1 MVFKAI
7 LALALQASGVDAGM
21 GEIAGGRTGDWDW
34 LAQRVD
40 GQAMCVAGVQPDA
53 EYTLVIRRSEA
64 GWDMQLG
71 KTGWALDPSREYE
84 ITYQLGDQPVQ
95 SRLAIANA
103 DNTLFFP
110 VGDPLAGLAA
120 LTAADTLFLTSGE
133 SRRLLSL
140 PGLPAVAAELAICQE
155 QLASGRDDALAAR
168 STARLDSVMS
178 PGGRSW
184 SVLDREGESACQLVA
199 IYEGGHDLTL
209 GLEGTELYMDIGRND
224 WDLTPILGLTEAG
237 VRFEGGREQDWEG
250 LAQDTSRVV
259 LTSPLNIRA
268 FLSIATAGHVD
279 VRFGANAWRF
289 ELPQSEAVA
298 ENLLGCLEDRI
309 RPALS
314 QQETAYLV
322 DQGRRR
328 LRLSVESLLGP
339 AESYTN
345 SNQGAA
351 LMEGP
356 GYGALASTRSV
367 NPADGF
373 AGLDQ
378 LASLVMRGSC
388 ENGTTPTPSLQIQ
401 RGARRFSVYEFECEA
416 LSTNGRETR
425 ITLSC
430 LASDCDAVFVYL
442 TDEAMRERFENGVA
456 GWLLEG

>member
-7 LALALQASGVDAGM
+7 LALALQASGVDADVG
-21 GEIAGGRTGDWDW
+21 GVAGGRIGEWDW
-34 LAQRVD
+34 LAQRAD

-53 EYTLVIRRSEA
+53 EYTLVLRRSET

-71 KTGWALDPSREYE
+71 KTGWSLDPSREYE

-110 VGDPLAGLAA
+110 IGDPISGLAA
-120 LTAADTLFLTSGE
+120 LTAADSLFLTSGD

-140 PGLPAVAAELAICQE
+140 PGLPAAAAELAICRE
-155 QLASGRDDALAAR
+155 QLASGRDDTLAAR
-168 STARLDSVMS
+168 STAALDSVMS

-184 SVLDREGESACQLVA
+184 SVLDREGDSACQLVA
-199 IYEGGHDLTL
+199 IYEGGHDLTI
-209 GLEGTELYMDIGRND
+209 GLEGTELYMDIGRSD

-237 VRFEGGREQDWEG
+237 VRFAGGRELGWEG
-250 LAQDTSRVV
+250 LAQDASRVV
-259 LTSPLNIRA
+259 LKTPLNIRA
-268 FLSIATAGHVD
+268 FLSIAAAGHVD

-309 RPALS
+309 TPALS
-314 QQETAYLV
+314 QQESLYLV

-328 LRLSVESLLGP
+328 QRLAIETLLGP
-339 AESYTN
+339 TESFTN
-345 SNQGAA
+345 GAQGSA

-356 GYGALASTRSV
+356 GYAALASTRSV

-378 LASLVMRGSC
+378 LASMVMRGSC
-388 ENGTTPTPSLQIQ
+388 ENGTAPSPSLQLQ
-401 RGARRFSVYEFECEA
+401 RGPRRFGVYEFECAA

-430 LASDCDAVFVYL
+430 LASDCDAAFIYL
-442 TDEAMRERFENGVA
+442 TDEAMRERFESGVA